1 MVMTGANKMKIEIH
15 EYHNTL
21 RLDDVVAVITDK
33 QWLDLCKHA
42 ITDKALGRTMLD
54 ILGNDKLFTGEK

>member
-1 MVMTGANKMKIEIH
+1 MKIKVK
-15 EYHNTL
+15 EYYDTML
-21 RLDDVVAVITDK
+21 MDGVVAVITDK

-42 ITDKALGRTMLD
+42 MTDKALGRTMLD

>member
-1 MVMTGANKMKIEIH
+1 MKIKVK
-15 EYHNTL
+15 EYYSTM
-21 RLDDVVAVITDK
+21 RMDGVVAVITDK

-42 ITDKALGRTMLD
+42 MTDKALGRTMLD